1 MHKLITFP
9 PFYILVSPIFC
20 LISYWFF
27 PYSILIAYPFNL
39 IGIFPL
45 IIGYR
50 VMAKSSRL
58 FTQKETTFF
67 LEEPSILIIEGNFK
81 FSRNPMYM
89 GSLLSII
96 GLSVLVGNSTAFISP
111 ILFFFGINFLCI
123 PPEEDLLEKTFG
135 NDYLIYKNNV
145 RRWI

>member
-1 MHKLITFP
+1 
-9 PFYILVSPIFC
+9 
-20 LISYWFF
+20 
-27 PYSILIAYPFNL
+27 
-39 IGIFPL
+39 
-45 IIGYR
+45 
-50 VMAKSSRL
+50 MAKSSRL
-58 FTQKETTFF
+58 FTQMETTFF

-111 ILFFFGINFLCI
+111 ILFFLGINFLCI
-123 PPEEDLLEKTFG
+123 PLEEKLLEKTFG
-135 NDYLIYKNNV
+135 KDYLIYKNNV